1 MGSAEEDD
9 MNFSRGWAVLRQMA
23 LKDGFV
29 NWARGL
35 AGLTA
40 LIFAFGLTVAHAA
53 DTGEKP
59 LRIVAFGD
67 SITAGYGLQPE
78 DSLPVKLEAA
88 LKAKGYRVAVTNA
101 GVSGDT
107 TAGGL
112 ARLDWTLAEK
122 PALVIVALGGND
134 GLRGLD
140 PNKTR
145 ANLDA
150 LLAKLKARGVVV
162 VLAGMLAPRNL
173 GPEYAKVFDPIYAD
187 LAKKYDATLYPFL
200 LEGVAV
206 ERALNQPDGI
216 HPNPKGVAVIVER
229 MAPVVAKAID
239 GLAPKPSGG
248 G

>member
-1 MGSAEEDD
+1 MK
-9 MNFSRGWAVLRQMA
+9 NSRGWIVSGQMA
-23 LKDGFV
+23 LKAGFV
-29 NWARGL
+29 NLSARLL
-35 AGLTA
+35 AVMLFTA
-40 LIFAFGLTVAHAA
+40 GTTAYGA
-53 DTGEKP
+53 DTAKP
-59 LRIVAFGD
+59 ALRIVAFGD

-88 LKAKGYRVAVTNA
+88 LKAKGYAVAVTNA

-112 ARLDWTLAEK
+112 ARLDWTLSEN
-122 PALVIVALGGND
+122 PDLIIVALGGND

-145 ANLDA
+145 ENLDA
-150 LLAKLKARGVVV
+150 MMAKLKARNVPV

-173 GPEYAKVFDPIYAD
+173 GPEYAAVFDPIYAD
-187 LAKKYDATLYPFL
+187 LAKKYDAALYPFL

-216 HPNPKGVAVIVER
+216 HPNPQGVDVIVER
-229 MAPVVAKAID
+229 MLPVVAKAID
-239 GLAPKPSGG
+239 RVKAKSGG